1 VGLRVLALA
10 GSPRRGGNT
19 DLLLDAALAGARGAG
34 AQVEEVRLNLL
45 RVRPC
50 QHCDGCIGTGV
61 CVIDDDMQTV
71 HRQLRAADRII
82 LAAPIFFMALPAQ
95 AKLVIDRCQALWVEK
110 YLLGVR
116 RTHGDDGSRR
126 AGLFLSVGG
135 TRFRSLFDG
144 ARATVRAFFAT
155 CDVEYAG
162 DLCFAGVDLAGA
174 IKEHPTALTR
184 AWEAGSGLVAP
195 IRGASTPAVEEK
207 L

>member
-1 VGLRVLALA
+1 VAVIVVALA
-10 GSPRRGGNT
+10 GSPRPGGNT
-19 DLLLDAALAGARGAG
+19 DLLLERALAGARDAG

-50 QHCDGCIGTGV
+50 QHCDGCIRTGV
-61 CVIDDDMQTV
+61 CVIKDDMQPI
-71 HRQLRAADRII
+71 HRQLRAADRIV

-116 RTHGDDGSRR
+116 HTHGSDGSRR

-144 ARATVRAFFAT
+144 ARATVRSFFAT
-155 CDVEYAG
+155 CDVEYAA
-162 DLCFAGVDLAGA
+162 DLCFAGVDAAGA
-174 IKEHPTALTR
+174 IRNHPTALKS
-184 AWEAGSGLVAP
+184 AYEAGMKLVSAQEAAGS
-195 IRGASTPAVEEK
+195 RVVEEK